1 MFTSINKFFS
11 EVREELGKVTWPNR
25 DDTVGTTIVVIVL
38 VIIVSLFLGVID
50 IGLSHIMKFI
60 VG

>member
-1 MFTSINKFFS
+1 MVTNINKFFS
-11 EVREELGKVTWPNR
+11 EVREELAKVTWPSR